1 MKGYCARLAIG
12 ATVLPYFELESFEG
26 GGRYRLCVTP
36 PRRRESC
43 ISERLSY
50 ESKASAWT
58 VRVPFPK
65 IRLSTNGTYR
75 ARWVDPK
82 NGHRVGPKM
91 HFISNP
97 NKSEPIP
104 GETGATAG

>member
-1 MKGYCARLAIG
+1 MRLAS
-12 ATVLPYFELESFEG
+12 PYFELESFEG
-26 GGRYRLCVTP
+26 GGRYKLCVTP
-36 PRRRESC
+36 PRGRESC

-50 ESKASAWT
+50 ESKASAWI

-75 ARWVDPK
+75 VRWVDPM